1 LSVHTGGVQIPDAG
15 VNIVMAGSVDMSYAD
30 IAADA
35 DITFITGLLG
45 ADSLTR
51 PAYQILQ
58 ILLGI
63 KVIMYVN

>member
-1 LSVHTGGVQIPDAG
+1 MT
-15 VNIVMAGSVDMSYAD
+15 GSVDMGNAD

-35 DITFITGLLG
+35 DITFFTGLLG

>member
-1 LSVHTGGVQIPDAG
+1 LSVHTGGVQIPDASF
-15 VNIVMAGSVDMSYAD
+15 NIVMAGSVDMGNAD

-45 ADSLTR
+45 TDSLTR